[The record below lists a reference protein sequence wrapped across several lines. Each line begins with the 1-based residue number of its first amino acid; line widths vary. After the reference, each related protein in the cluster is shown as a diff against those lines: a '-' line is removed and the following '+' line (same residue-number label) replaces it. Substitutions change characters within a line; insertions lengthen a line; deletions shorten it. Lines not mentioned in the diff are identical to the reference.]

1 MERIRPRCREGPR
14 KGLRVLAREEDLG
27 RQLVKSLTADQKKTA
42 VVSQDAPK
50 EILTEAS
57 RKAAL
62 NGQPSG
68 LAASKMNAPQ
78 RAIFQSLLDEYC
90 QNMTDQIEMQTR
102 G

>member
-1 MERIRPRCREGPR
+1 MAKCRAHPASLEPTPRRSSEGPR

-42 VVSQDAPK
+42 IVTSDAPK

-68 LAASKMNAPQ
+68 LRASKMTARSARFS
-78 RAIFQSLLDEYC
+78 RAC
-90 QNMTDQIEMQTR
+90 WTNTART
-102 G
+102 